1 MNVLFKFNVLLAFQF
16 YFFYFSLYSILLLLL
31 KSTERVLVFVCMHK
45 QIRFLCCFFSESFF
59 LCCFSCSLRS
69 CTYFCER
76 ALPHSASKFGY
87 VLSIVCY
94 TISVFLL
101 RSYVYFFCFFR
112 LSASLR
118 SNFSFKIKCKCKRS
132 LWLLYR
138 IYRVACTT
146 FCVLHIEHTCANADD
161 VFSDF
166 FSLSHIKW
174 SKRRIEKI

>member
-1 MNVLFKFNVLLAFQF
+1 MLFFLWKFFFCVASLVRFVLALTFVSARCLTPLANLVMYFQ
-16 YFFYFSLYSILLLLL
+16 L
-31 KSTERVLVFVCMHK
+31 FV
-45 QIRFLCCFFSESFF
+45 IRFLFSFYA
-59 LCCFSCSLRS
+59 RM
-69 CTYFCER
+69 Y
-76 ALPHSASKFGY
+76 
-87 VLSIVCY
+87 I
-94 TISVFLL
+94 
-101 RSYVYFFCFFR
+101 FFCFFR